1 MLCDYVRSDPR
12 RQSGIG
18 EVPVE
23 LPHVSKPSSHAAPER
38 IGLRHSAN
46 QEIVSSDALGCQY
59 FQNDIGVRRQWTI
72 VEGNHYLMV
81 VKRQHQA
88 DMLKAWLVSMLLLAL
103 RAERKRNRQLVEMLA
118 RWVSLPACFRL
129 SSE

>member
-1 MLCDYVRSDPR
+1 
-12 RQSGIG
+12 
-18 EVPVE
+18 
-23 LPHVSKPSSHAAPER
+23 VSKPSSHAAPER